1 MGNKHSHDESD
12 GDDRSHLGTL
22 RDFLKVKSPILS
34 PSGKRNNKED
44 AGDHPRQ
51 ASNNSSNLS
60 EKDPVAEKPASL
72 DSPFSES
79 ALSSS
84 SSKPDGITKLA
95 KVSEDN
101 FLFYCF
107 FVFTYFLITGFC
119 FSLKE
124 LMIRSQLQETKDGIS
139 LCTFSV
145 WHFFE
150 LKLYS

>member
-72 DSPFSES
+72 NSPFSES

-95 KVSEDN
+95 KVSEEN
-101 FLFYCF
+101 FFFYCF
-107 FVFTYFLITGFC
+107 FYFYLFVNNRLLFFFKGAHDSISASRDKGWDIPLHIFC
-119 FSLKE
+119 MAL
-124 LMIRSQLQETKDGIS
+124 L
-139 LCTFSV
+139 
-145 WHFFE
+145 
-150 LKLYS
+150 

>member
-72 DSPFSES
+72 NSPFSES

-95 KVSEDN
+95 KVSEDKTSCFIV
-101 FLFYCF
+101 FLFL
-107 FVFTYFLITGFC
+107 LIC
-119 FSLKE
+119 
-124 LMIRSQLQETKDGIS
+124 
-139 LCTFSV
+139 
-145 WHFFE
+145 
-150 LKLYS
+150 